1 MAVTVPGSSLG
12 VPRLAESLLPSAAV
26 AVVASGSAR
35 ERGMGPLS
43 HPGCWAGRGRGLS
56 EQAAWDRDLGDD
68 RGAGRA
74 GPGSQAEEGARARG
88 WGGRGL
94 LKRARGAGRGRG
106 RRTQVWRWARLPGHR
121 DAHGGLWAGSA
132 VRAVSRRHC
141 CVPAAGRRRRWSGW
155 QGRRPGEAGG
165 WAGPRCGLS
174 HGTRCPEARGQDT
187 HPRATE
193 SGTVVTGEA
202 GLSRGAVA
210 GGGDGSPPLDT
221 LGSQCFSERKRGVRW
236 TKR

>member
-1 MAVTVPGSSLG
+1 MAEDQLPPVRRGGECPEPVGVAVTVPGSSLG

-56 EQAAWDRDLGDD
+56 EQVAWDRDLGDD
-68 RGAGRA
+68 RGAGHA
-74 GPGSQAEEGARARG
+74 GPGSQAEERARARG
-88 WGGRGL
+88 WGGPAEEGEGGL
-94 LKRARGAGRGRG
+94 GGAEATVPRCGAGR
-106 RRTQVWRWARLPGHR
+106 AYPGHR

-141 CVPAAGRRRRWSGW
+141 CVPGRRRRWSGW

-187 HPRATE
+187 P
-193 SGTVVTGEA
+193 SG
-202 GLSRGAVA
+202 
-210 GGGDGSPPLDT
+210 D
-221 LGSQCFSERKRGVRW
+221 
-236 TKR
+236 